1 VAEFPPSP
9 RHGWDFRGPGAGF
22 IATSPGGRL
31 PLGIGHNS
39 WKEPFMKTIGEQAV
53 AEFLGTFA
61 LVFIGAGSVV
71 IASANGSG
79 YVGLIGVALAHG
91 LVLAVFISNFGHIS
105 GGHFNPAVTFAA
117 WVGGKIETL
126 RGASYVL
133 AQLAG
138 ATAGAALLRWILPEQ
153 VWRNASLGATL
164 VSHRLG
170 ITNGKAVLIE
180 AILTF
185 FLVITVYATA
195 VDDRGTFKSIAGLPI
210 GLVLVFDILIGGQLT
225 GASMNPARS
234 FGPALMAGKWTD
246 FWVYL
251 AGPVSG
257 GIIAA
262 TAYVFVFLRSREV
275 AAPRTETPIGGG
287 PEEELT

>member
-1 VAEFPPSP
+1 
-9 RHGWDFRGPGAGF
+9 
-22 IATSPGGRL
+22 
-31 PLGIGHNS
+31 
-39 WKEPFMKTIGEQAV
+39 MKTIGEQAV
-53 AEFLGTFA
+53 AEFVGTLA

-71 IASANGSG
+71 IAIANGGG

-91 LVLAVFISNFGHIS
+91 LVLATFISNLGHVS
-105 GGHFNPAVTFAA
+105 GGHYNPAVTIAV

-126 RGASYVL
+126 RAGVYVL

-138 ATAGAALLRWILPEQ
+138 AAAGAGLLRWVVPERA
-153 VWRNASLGATL
+153 WRNAFLGATL
-164 VSHRLG
+164 VSHRFG
-170 ITNGKAVLIE
+170 ITNGKAVLLE

-185 FLVITVYATA
+185 LLVTTVYAVA

-210 GLVLVFDILIGGQLT
+210 GLVLVFDILVGGQLT

-234 FGPALMAGKWTD
+234 FGPALVGGKWTD
-246 FWVYL
+246 FWVYII
-251 AGPVSG
+251 GPVSG

-262 TAYVFVFLRSREV
+262 ALYVVVFLPAREV

-287 PEEELT
+287 PEEET